1 MKREIKKAIE
11 REMKRGKTIALLYLG
26 VHLLLLSYIAF
37 PAVVLA
43 DGKDYPIEGTVTAL
57 GTSQETTGG
66 GSTSTYTV
74 VHRTYTVKTPTRV
87 FVLVCPY
94 WMSGF
99 HIRSASECGGKK
111 KIEIGDAI
119 RFRVEKNRAH
129 LLTTEGKE
137 QKLGALSEGLNE
149 AGNMVPSTSRQPEPM
164 VRTPDF
170 KKP

>member
-1 MKREIKKAIE
+1 MKRENKGVTTVAF
-11 REMKRGKTIALLYLG
+11 AYLG

-43 DGKDYPIEGTVTAL
+43 GGKDYPIEGTVTAL
-57 GTSQETTGG
+57 GTTQETTGG
-66 GSTSTYTV
+66 GNTSTSTV
-74 VHRTYTVKTPTRV
+74 IHRTYTVKTPTRV
-87 FVLVCPY
+87 FVLQCPY

-99 HIRSASECGGKK
+99 HIHSASECGGKR

-129 LLTTEGKE
+129 LLTAEGKE
-137 QKLGALSEGLNE
+137 QKLGVLSEGMNE
-149 AGNMVPSTSRQPEPM
+149 AGNIVPNTSQQPEPM